1 VRTTAAQ
8 AAALAPS
15 RLAIFGYAH
24 VPWFKTHQR
33 LIDTAS
39 LPGAAERLAQAEA
52 SAAVLADHGY
62 VAIGLDHF
70 ARPDDPMALAL
81 ADGSLG
87 RNFQGYTTD
96 AADALLGLGVSSIGR
111 LPQGFVQNAADTGA
125 WRRAIEAGTLP
136 VVRGVAFT
144 DDDRLRADVIERLM
158 CDFAVD
164 FGAIALAQ
172 SGQADALDDAF
183 VSLGALEADGMVVL
197 NGRHVAM
204 TEAGRPFVRLA
215 AAAFD
220 AYLDTGRA
228 RHSVAV

>member
-1 VRTTAAQ
+1 
-8 AAALAPS
+8 
-15 RLAIFGYAH
+15 
-24 VPWFKTHQR
+24 
-33 LIDTAS
+33 
-39 LPGAAERLAQAEA
+39 
-52 SAAVLADHGY
+52 
-62 VAIGLDHF
+62 
-70 ARPDDPMALAL
+70 
-81 ADGSLG
+81 
-87 RNFQGYTTD
+87 
-96 AADALLGLGVSSIGR
+96 
-111 LPQGFVQNAADTGA
+111 
-125 WRRAIEAGTLP
+125 
-136 VVRGVAFT
+136 VAFT

>member
-1 VRTTAAQ
+1 
-8 AAALAPS
+8 
-15 RLAIFGYAH
+15 
-24 VPWFKTHQR
+24 
-33 LIDTAS
+33 
-39 LPGAAERLAQAEA
+39 
-52 SAAVLADHGY
+52 
-62 VAIGLDHF
+62 
-70 ARPDDPMALAL
+70 MALAL

-125 WRRAIEAGTLP
+125 WRRAIEAGALP
-136 VVRGVAFT
+136 VVRGVAFSA
-144 DDDRLRADVIERLM
+144 DDRLRADVIERLM

-164 FGAIALAQ
+164 FGAMALAQ
-172 SGQADALDDAF
+172 AGRSDALDDAF
-183 VSLGALEADGMVVL
+183 ASLSALEADGIVVL
-197 NGRHVAM
+197 SGRHVAM